1 MTLFWFILFGL
12 VPSCAWLAYYL
23 RKDQH
28 PEPNVMI
35 LKVFAFG
42 AATAVIAHFIEPI
55 LAPSLRELTRTL
67 QGVFVLSAE
76 GATSLFYFLYFLLA
90 VALLEELLKYCA
102 VRVLVY
108 PSEELD
114 EPIDLM
120 LYMIIAAL
128 GFAGMENILKFF
140 ELGVNPDP
148 SRIVLLSAFRFA
160 GATFLHALASGIFGY
175 FLVIAW
181 YEKKSHALHA
191 FGGLLFAAVAHALF
205 NFSLIRAE
213 NEMKFLYPALIL
225 LLLTTLLSLA
235 FLHVKKIKSICE
247 INT

>member
-23 RKDQH
+23 RKDKH
-28 PEPNVMI
+28 PEPNAMI

-42 AATAVIAHFIEPI
+42 AATAVLAHLIEPL
-55 LAPSLRELTRTL
+55 LAPALRELTQTL
-67 QGVFVLSAE
+67 QEAFSLSATA
-76 GATSLFYFLYFLLA
+76 ATSLFYFLYFLLA
-90 VALLEELLKYCA
+90 VALLEELLKYFA

-128 GFAGMENILKFF
+128 GFAGMENIFKFF
-140 ELGVNPDP
+140 ELGANPDP
-148 SRIVLLSAFRFA
+148 SHIVLLSAFRFA
-160 GATFLHALASGIFGY
+160 GATFLHTLVSGIFGY
-175 FLVIAW
+175 FLVVAW
-181 YEKKSHALHA
+181 YGKKSHALHA
-191 FGGLLFAAVAHALF
+191 FLGLLVATIAHTFF

-213 NEMKFLYPALIL
+213 SEMRFLYPALIL
-225 LLLTTLLSLA
+225 IVLTTLLSIA
-235 FLHVKKIKSICE
+235 FFHVKKLKSICE
-247 INT
+247 INV